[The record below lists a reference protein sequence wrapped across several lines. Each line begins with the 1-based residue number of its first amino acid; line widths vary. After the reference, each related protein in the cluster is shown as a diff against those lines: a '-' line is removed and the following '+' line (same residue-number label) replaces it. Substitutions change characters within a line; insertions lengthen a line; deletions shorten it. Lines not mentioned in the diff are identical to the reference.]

1 MKGQRI
7 QEGSRIVF
15 SEVLTLSGVVRLFNN
30 LFWYSTLYSVCVRN
44 GFRRATEYV
53 PHAYGMH
60 SAPYAEYMDGISS
73 HS

>member
-30 LFWYSTLYSVCVRN
+30 LFWYQLYIPHPMRNMWTLYHRIP
-44 GFRRATEYV
+44 EYV
-53 PHAYGMH
+53 DTPSPLFLKM
-60 SAPYAEYMDGISS
+60 
-73 HS
+73 

>member
-15 SEVLTLSGVVRLFNN
+15 SGVLTLSGVVRLFNN
-30 LFWYSTLYSVCVRN
+30 LFWYQPYI
-44 GFRRATEYV
+44 
-53 PHAYGMH
+53 
-60 SAPYAEYMDGISS
+60 PYAEYMDGISS